1 MIKLFNS
8 TDLTFDSNGDK
19 IINATKAIVHKEDNG
34 DFYLDFECDLSYIND
49 IVENN
54 ILVANTPQ
62 GDQAFRIGNVSKT
75 KYKITTKAKHVFYD
89 SQNYLIADS
98 YVVDKDCAGAMYH
111 LNASTEPTS
120 PFATFSDIT
129 AVGSFRCVRKSLYE
143 ALKTVQER
151 WGGHFIRDN
160 FSIGLR
166 SEIGADSDVVVRYR
180 KNIQDITCEE
190 NWDDV
195 VTKLL
200 PVGKDGILLNKLD
213 PNRSVYLTAA
223 KQYDV
228 PFTKTISFSQD
239 NINEED
245 FTDEEGVLDEV
256 AYYTALVE
264 DLERQGE
271 EYLLE
276 NSVPKIS
283 YTLKANLDTITD
295 IGDKIKVIHEPL
307 NLSLTASVIAY
318 DYNCILK
325 KYTELSFGNFGKTLT
340 GLLSNITQATNEAI
354 TEQTNYLQTAF
365 SNEIDA
371 SVGEIWDLLDGSY
384 VVYQGEKILVV
395 DSLPKEDAINVLKID
410 KSGVSL
416 SNNGIHGIF
425 HNVWNIDGSYDFTP
439 FNYIK
444 WGIMDLGKASNSSGK
459 IKLFSSAN
467 ELFAEFS
474 QNGVKLYCKNKTYVT
489 CNKDYVFA
497 VYDKND
503 NLLFSLSSDKFIA
516 KNAAVKNELFLGEKL
531 KFSVNSNG
539 VGIYTGG

>member
-75 KYKITTKAKHVFYD
+75 KYKISTKAKHVFYD

-111 LNASTEPTS
+111 LKAATEPTS

>member
-1 MIKLFNS
+1 MIKLFKS
-8 TDLTFDSNGDK
+8 TDLTFGSNGDK

-111 LNASTEPTS
+111 LNAATEPTS

-166 SEIGADSDVVVRYR
+166 SEIGVDSDVVVRYR

-213 PNRSVYLTAA
+213 PNRSIYLTSTQ
-223 KQYDV
+223 QYDV
-228 PFTKTISFSQD
+228 PFTKTVSFSQD

-256 AYYTALVE
+256 AYYTALIE

-295 IGDKIKVIHEPL
+295 IGDKIRVIHEPL
-307 NLSLTASVIAY
+307 NLSLTASIIAY

-340 GLLSNITQATNEAI
+340 GLLSDITDATNEAI
-354 TEQTNYLQTAF
+354 TEQTNYLQNAF
-365 SNEIDA
+365 SEEIDA

-539 VGIYTGG
+539 AGIYIGG

>member
-1 MIKLFNS
+1 MIKLFKS
-8 TDLTFDSNGDK
+8 TDLIFDSNGDK
-19 IINATKAIVHKEDNG
+19 IINATKAIIHKEDNG

-75 KYKITTKAKHVFYD
+75 KYKISTKAKHVFYD

-111 LNASTEPTS
+111 LKAATEPTS

-129 AVGSFRCVRKSLYE
+129 AVGSFRCIRKSLYE

-166 SEIGADSDVVVRYR
+166 NEIGADSDVVVRYR

-213 PNRSVYLTAA
+213 PNRSIYLTSTQ
-223 KQYDV
+223 QYDV

-271 EYLLE
+271 EYLLK

-295 IGDKIKVIHEPL
+295 IGDKIRVIHEPL
-307 NLSLTASVIAY
+307 NLSLTASIIAY

-416 SNNGIHGIF
+416 SNNGIHGNF
-425 HNVWNIDGSYDFTP
+425 HNVWNIDGFYDFTP

-444 WGIMDLGKASNSSGK
+444 WGVMDLGKASNSSGK

-503 NLLFSLSSDKFIA
+503 NLLFSLSSDNFIA

>member
-75 KYKITTKAKHVFYD
+75 KYKISTKAKHVFYD

-111 LNASTEPTS
+111 LNAATEPAS

-166 SEIGADSDVVVRYR
+166 SEIGSDSDVVVRYR

-190 NWDDV
+190 NWDNV

-213 PNRSVYLTAA
+213 PNRSIYLTSTQ
-223 KQYDV
+223 QYDV
-228 PFTKTISFSQD
+228 PLTKTVSFSQD
-239 NINEED
+239 NINEEE
-245 FTDEEGVLDEV
+245 FTDEEGILDEV
-256 AYYTALVE
+256 AYYTALIE

-340 GLLSNITQATNEAI
+340 GLLSDITDATNEAI

-410 KSGVSL
+410 KNGVSL
-416 SNNGIHGIF
+416 SNNGIHGNF

-444 WGIMDLGKASNSSGK
+444 WGVMDLGKASNSGGK
-459 IKLFSSAN
+459 IKLFSPAN

-474 QNGVKLYCKNKTYVT
+474 QNGVKFYCKNKTYVI

-503 NLLFSLSSDKFIA
+503 NLLFSLSSDRLTA
-516 KNAAVKNELFLGEKL
+516 KSASIKNELFLGEKL
-531 KFSVNSNG
+531 RFSVNSNG

>member
-19 IINATKAIVHKEDNG
+19 IINATKAIIHKEDNG

-75 KYKITTKAKHVFYD
+75 KYKISTKAKHVFYD

-111 LNASTEPTS
+111 LNAATEPTS

-129 AVGSFRCVRKSLYE
+129 AVGSFRCIRKSLYE
-143 ALKTVQER
+143 ALKTVQDR

-166 SEIGADSDVVVRYR
+166 SEIGVDSDVVVRYR

-213 PNRSVYLTAA
+213 PNRSIYLTSTQ
-223 KQYDV
+223 QYDV

-271 EYLLE
+271 EYLLK

-295 IGDKIKVIHEPL
+295 IGDKIRVIHEPL
-307 NLSLTASVIAY
+307 NLSLTASIIAY

-416 SNNGIHGIF
+416 SNNGIHGNF
-425 HNVWNIDGSYDFTP
+425 HNVWNIDGFYDFTP

-444 WGIMDLGKASNSSGK
+444 WGVMDLGKASNLSGK

-503 NLLFSLSSDKFIA
+503 NLLFSLSSDNFIA

>member
-8 TDLTFDSNGDK
+8 TDLIFDSNGNK

-75 KYKITTKAKHVFYD
+75 KYKISTKAKHVFYD

-111 LNASTEPTS
+111 LNAATEPTS
-120 PFATFSDIT
+120 PVATFSDIT

>member
-1 MIKLFNS
+1 MIKLFKS
-8 TDLTFDSNGDK
+8 TDLIFDSNGDK
-19 IINATKAIVHKEDNG
+19 IINATKAIIHKEDNG

-75 KYKITTKAKHVFYD
+75 KYKISTKAKHVFYD

-111 LNASTEPTS
+111 LNAATEPTS

-129 AVGSFRCVRKSLYE
+129 AVGSFRCIRKSLYE

-166 SEIGADSDVVVRYR
+166 NEIGADSDVVVRYR

-213 PNRSVYLTAA
+213 PNRSIYLTSTQ
-223 KQYDV
+223 QYDV

-271 EYLLE
+271 EYLLK

-295 IGDKIKVIHEPL
+295 IGDKIRVIHEPL

-416 SNNGIHGIF
+416 SNNGIHGNF
-425 HNVWNIDGSYDFTP
+425 HNVWNIDGFYDFTP

-444 WGIMDLGKASNSSGK
+444 WGVMDLGKASNSSGK

-503 NLLFSLSSDKFIA
+503 NLLFSLSSDNFIA

-539 VGIYTGG
+539 AGIYTGG

>member
-1 MIKLFNS
+1 MIKLFKS

-75 KYKITTKAKHVFYD
+75 KYKISTKAKHVFYD

-111 LNASTEPTS
+111 LNAATEPTS

-213 PNRSVYLTAA
+213 PNRSIYLTSTQ
-223 KQYDV
+223 QYDV
-228 PFTKTISFSQD
+228 PFTKTVSFSQD

-256 AYYTALVE
+256 AYYTALIE

-295 IGDKIKVIHEPL
+295 IGNKIRVIHEPL

-371 SVGEIWDLLDGSY
+371 SVGEVWDLLDGSY

-410 KSGVSL
+410 KNGVSL
-416 SNNGIHGIF
+416 SNNGIHGNF

>member
-1 MIKLFNS
+1 MIKLFKCA
-8 TDLTFDSNGDK
+8 DLIFDSNGDK

-62 GDQAFRIGNVSKT
+62 GEQAFRIGNVSKT
-75 KYKITTKAKHVFYD
+75 KYKISTKAKHVFYD
-89 SQNYLIADS
+89 SQNYLIADL

-111 LNASTEPTS
+111 LNAAAEPTS

-180 KNIQDITCEE
+180 KNIQDITCDE
-190 NWDDV
+190 NWNEV

-200 PVGKDGILLNKLD
+200 PVVKDGILLNKLD

-228 PFTKTISFSQD
+228 PFTKTVSFNQD

-245 FTDEEGVLDEV
+245 FTNEEGVLDEA
-256 AYYTALVE
+256 AYYTALIE

-283 YTLKANLDTITD
+283 YNLKANLDTITD
-295 IGDKIKVIHEPL
+295 IGDKIRVIHEPL
-307 NLSLTASVIAY
+307 NLSLTATVIAY

-340 GLLSNITQATNEAI
+340 GLLSDITQATNEAI

-384 VVYQGEKILVV
+384 VVYQGEKILVI

-410 KSGVSL
+410 KNGVSL
-416 SNNGIHGIF
+416 SNNGIHGNF

-444 WGIMDLGKASNSSGK
+444 WGVMDLGKASNSGGK
-459 IKLFSSAN
+459 IKLLSPAN

-474 QNGVKLYCKNKTYVT
+474 QNGVKLYCKNKTYVI

-503 NLLFSLSSDKFIA
+503 NLLFSLSGDRLTTKSA
-516 KNAAVKNELFLGEKL
+516 SVKKELFLGEKL
-531 KFSVNSNG
+531 RFSVNSNG
-539 VGIYTGG
+539 AVIYTGG

>member
-75 KYKITTKAKHVFYD
+75 KYKISTKAKHVFYD

-111 LNASTEPTS
+111 LNAATEPTS

-307 NLSLTASVIAY
+307 NLSLTASIIAY

-340 GLLSNITQATNEAI
+340 GLLSDITDATNEAI

-371 SVGEIWDLLDGSY
+371 SVGEVWDLLDGSY

-416 SNNGIHGIF
+416 SNNGIHGNF
-425 HNVWNIDGSYDFTP
+425 HNVWNIDGFYDFTP

-444 WGIMDLGKASNSSGK
+444 WGVMDLGKASNSSGK

>member
-1 MIKLFNS
+1 MIKLFKS

-54 ILVANTPQ
+54 ILVTNTPQ

-75 KYKITTKAKHVFYD
+75 KYKISTKAKHVFYD

-111 LNASTEPTS
+111 LNAATEPAS

-166 SEIGADSDVVVRYR
+166 SEIGSDSDVVVRYR

-190 NWDDV
+190 NWDNV

-213 PNRSVYLTAA
+213 PNRSIYLTSTQ
-223 KQYDV
+223 QYDV
-228 PFTKTISFSQD
+228 PLTKTVSFSQD
-239 NINEED
+239 NINEEE
-245 FTDEEGVLDEV
+245 FTDEEGILDEV
-256 AYYTALVE
+256 AYYTALIE

-340 GLLSNITQATNEAI
+340 GLLSDITDATNEAI

-410 KSGVSL
+410 KNGVSL
-416 SNNGIHGIF
+416 SNNGIHGNF
-425 HNVWNIDGSYDFTP
+425 HNVWNIDGTYDFTP

-444 WGIMDLGKASNSSGK
+444 WGVMDLGKASNSGGK
-459 IKLFSSAN
+459 IKLFSPAN

-474 QNGVKLYCKNKTYVT
+474 QNGVKFYCKNKTYVI

-503 NLLFSLSSDKFIA
+503 NLLFSLSSDRLTA
-516 KNAAVKNELFLGEKL
+516 KSASIKKDLFFGEKL
-531 KFSVNSNG
+531 RFSVNSNG

>member
-1 MIKLFNS
+1 MIKLFKS
-8 TDLTFDSNGDK
+8 TDLTFYSNGDK
-19 IINATKAIVHKEDNG
+19 IINATKAIIHKEDNG

-166 SEIGADSDVVVRYR
+166 NEIGADSDVVVRYR

-213 PNRSVYLTAA
+213 PNRSIYLTSTQ
-223 KQYDV
+223 QYDV

-271 EYLLE
+271 EYLLK

>member
-1 MIKLFNS
+1 MIKLFKS

-166 SEIGADSDVVVRYR
+166 SEIGVDSDVVVRYR

-213 PNRSVYLTAA
+213 PNRSIYLTSTQ
-223 KQYDV
+223 KYDV
-228 PFTKTISFSQD
+228 PFTKTISFNQD
-239 NINEED
+239 NISEED
-245 FTDEEGVLDEV
+245 FTDEDGILDEV
-256 AYYTALVE
+256 AYYTALIE

-425 HNVWNIDGSYDFTP
+425 HNVWNIDGFYDFTP

-444 WGIMDLGKASNSSGK
+444 WGVMDLGKASNSSGK

-503 NLLFSLSSDKFIA
+503 NLLFL
-516 KNAAVKNELFLGEKL
+516 
-531 KFSVNSNG
+531 
-539 VGIYTGG
+539 

>member
-1 MIKLFNS
+1 MIKLFKS

-19 IINATKAIVHKEDNG
+19 IINATKAIIHKEDNG

-75 KYKITTKAKHVFYD
+75 KYKISTKAKHVFYD

-98 YVVDKDCAGAMYH
+98 YVVDKDCAGAMYY
-111 LNASTEPTS
+111 LNAATEPTS

-151 WGGHFIRDN
+151 WGGYFIRDN

-166 SEIGADSDVVVRYR
+166 NEIGADSDVVVRYR

-213 PNRSVYLTAA
+213 PNRSIYLTSTQ
-223 KQYDV
+223 QYDV
-228 PFTKTISFSQD
+228 PFTKTVSFNQD
-239 NINEED
+239 NISEED

-256 AYYTALVE
+256 AYHTALIE

-295 IGDKIKVIHEPL
+295 IGDKIRVIHEPL
-307 NLSLTASVIAY
+307 NLSLTASIIAY

-410 KSGVSL
+410 KNGVSL

-444 WGIMDLGKASNSSGK
+444 WGVMDLGKASNSSGK

-474 QNGVKLYCKNKTYVT
+474 KNGVKLYCKNKTYVI

-503 NLLFSLSSDKFIA
+503 NLLFSLSGDRLTA
-516 KNAAVKNELFLGEKL
+516 KSASIKKDLFFGEKL

>member
-1 MIKLFNS
+1 MIKLFKS
-8 TDLTFDSNGDK
+8 TDLTFETNGDK

-166 SEIGADSDVVVRYR
+166 SEIGVDSDVVVRYR

-213 PNRSVYLTAA
+213 PNRSIYLTSTQ
-223 KQYDV
+223 KYDV
-228 PFTKTISFSQD
+228 PFTKTVSFNQD
-239 NINEED
+239 NISEED

-256 AYYTALVE
+256 AYYTALIE

-295 IGDKIKVIHEPL
+295 IGDKIRVIHEPL

-340 GLLSNITQATNEAI
+340 GLLSDITDATNEAI

-365 SNEIDA
+365 SDEIDA

-444 WGIMDLGKASNSSGK
+444 WGIMDLGKANNSSGK

>member
-1 MIKLFNS
+1 MIKLFKS

-54 ILVANTPQ
+54 ILVTNTPQ

-75 KYKITTKAKHVFYD
+75 KYKISTKAKHVFYD

-111 LNASTEPTS
+111 LNAATEPAS

-166 SEIGADSDVVVRYR
+166 SEIGSDSDVVVRYR

-190 NWDDV
+190 NWDNV

-213 PNRSVYLTAA
+213 PNRSIYLTSTQ
-223 KQYDV
+223 QYDV
-228 PFTKTISFSQD
+228 PLTKTVSFSQD
-239 NINEED
+239 NINEEE
-245 FTDEEGVLDEV
+245 FTDEEGILDEV
-256 AYYTALVE
+256 AYYTALIE

-340 GLLSNITQATNEAI
+340 GLLSDITDATNEAI

-410 KSGVSL
+410 KNGVSL
-416 SNNGIHGIF
+416 SNNGIHGNF
-425 HNVWNIDGSYDFTP
+425 HNVWNIDGTYDFTP

-444 WGIMDLGKASNSSGK
+444 WGVMDLGKASNSGGK
-459 IKLFSSAN
+459 IKLFSPAN

-474 QNGVKLYCKNKTYVT
+474 QNGVKFYCKNKTYVI

-503 NLLFSLSSDKFIA
+503 NLLFSLSSDRLTA
-516 KNAAVKNELFLGEKL
+516 KSASVKKELFLGEKL
-531 KFSVNSNG
+531 RFSVNSNG

>member
-1 MIKLFNS
+1 MIKLFKS
-8 TDLTFDSNGDK
+8 TDLTFETNGDK

-75 KYKITTKAKHVFYD
+75 KYKISTKAKHVFYD

-111 LNASTEPTS
+111 LNAATEPTS

-151 WGGHFIRDN
+151 WGGHSIRDN

-166 SEIGADSDVVVRYR
+166 SEIGVDSDVVVRYR

-213 PNRSVYLTAA
+213 PNRSVYLTSTQ
-223 KQYDV
+223 KYDV
-228 PFTKTISFSQD
+228 PFTKTVSFNQD
-239 NINEED
+239 NISEED

-256 AYYTALVE
+256 AYYTALIE

-295 IGDKIKVIHEPL
+295 IGDKIRVIHEPL
-307 NLSLTASVIAY
+307 NLSLTATVIAY

-325 KYTELSFGNFGKTLT
+325 KYTEL
-340 GLLSNITQATNEAI
+340 
-354 TEQTNYLQTAF
+354 
-365 SNEIDA
+365 
-371 SVGEIWDLLDGSY
+371 W
-384 VVYQGEKILVV
+384 
-395 DSLPKEDAINVLKID
+395 
-410 KSGVSL
+410 
-416 SNNGIHGIF
+416 
-425 HNVWNIDGSYDFTP
+425 
-439 FNYIK
+439 
-444 WGIMDLGKASNSSGK
+444 
-459 IKLFSSAN
+459 
-467 ELFAEFS
+467 
-474 QNGVKLYCKNKTYVT
+474 
-489 CNKDYVFA
+489 
-497 VYDKND
+497 
-503 NLLFSLSSDKFIA
+503 KFR
-516 KNAAVKNELFLGEKL
+516 
-531 KFSVNSNG
+531 
-539 VGIYTGG
+539 